1 MEVCLRVAQIEE
13 SSQGITAASHC
24 SKGWWILN
32 HLSNSSWTC
41 GQDDF
46 MAGWSL
52 WGWKIKRDFLAPLPF
67 FLTSHLLFSISTH
80 QSRLHVQFFCCLSA
94 AFIFILLCPYCTF
107 SLDHLCGAQALW
119 FHDQSS
125 AALPGREITG
135 GCPLGLSQSQLRN
148 LNSLPTLS
156 DWSPCPAAKWPV
168 SMLRGHISYVTNLN
182 IKTKSYCLQ
191 IQSCHSESADFFVG
205 GVTAFV
211 VVGFFSLK

>member
-67 FLTSHLLFSISTH
+67 SWLLIFSFQSPHINHAYMSNFFAASLQPSSSSYFVPIVLSLLIISVELRLFGSTIRALQRCRDVKSLEAAPWASASHSCVTSTPS
-80 QSRLHVQFFCCLSA
+80 QPSA
-94 AFIFILLCPYCTF
+94 TGR
-107 SLDHLCGAQALW
+107 HAL
-119 FHDQSS
+119 Q
-125 AALPGREITG
+125 P
-135 GCPLGLSQSQLRN
+135 
-148 LNSLPTLS
+148 S
-156 DWSPCPAAKWPV
+156 D
-168 SMLRGHISYVTNLN
+168 L
-182 IKTKSYCLQ
+182 
-191 IQSCHSESADFFVG
+191 
-205 GVTAFV
+205 
-211 VVGFFSLK
+211 